1 MAVDTTM
8 VAMQAPWAAPAT
20 ALQPCVSSRPRF
32 TASFTSGLRYGGSS
46 GLESGCGGARRLPL
60 GLRHSNLAVRKVSR
74 EERKWLVAVRASAGK
89 DGFPVSE
96 SRVATLRRLL
106 EQPGIYQAPACYDAL
121 SASLVEKAGFDFSFM
136 SGFAVSAAR
145 LAGPDAGLISFGEMV
160 DQGRMINAAVKF
172 PVIGDADT
180 GYGNALNVKRT
191 VQGYIQAG
199 FAGLLLED
207 QVSPKA
213 CGHTKGRNVVSR
225 EEAVMRIRAA
235 VDARREAGSDIVI
248 VARSDAR
255 QAVSIEEALWRVQ
268 AFADAG
274 ADVLFIDALASVGE
288 MRAFCNVAPG
298 VPKMANMLEGGGKT
312 PILSPLE
319 LEDIGFKIVV
329 YPLSLV
335 GVSIRAMQDALLALK
350 SGRLPP
356 PSALPSFEAVK
367 DIVGFPKYYEEEARY
382 STQSSTRRS
391 SYSRMPA
398 DASVAPSNEQS
409 TAVVPDLVIPGGE
422 SSNAA
427 SSSVADVVESLS
439 PRSMRS
445 TFAGMWSRTLRVK
458 ITGKDGTVKLD
469 ISVPAGFLEGISNTI
484 PAVAGLDLRQI
495 LERAQINLGTK
506 LDSGSILADFN
517 DPAGDRIQVT
527 LE

>member
-1 MAVDTTM
+1 MPVT
-8 VAMQAPWAAPAT
+8 V
-20 ALQPCVSSRPRF
+20 
-32 TASFTSGLRYGGSS
+32 TAST
-46 GLESGCGGARRLPL
+46 
-60 GLRHSNLAVRKVSR
+60 
-74 EERKWLVAVRASAGK
+74 GK

-96 SRVATLRRLL
+96 SRAATLRRLL

-121 SASLVEKAGFDFSFM
+121 SASLVEKAGFEFSFM
-136 SGFAVSAAR
+136 SGFAVSASR
-145 LAGPDAGLISFGEMV
+145 LAAPDAGLISFGEMV

-213 CGHTKGRNVVSR
+213 CGHTKGRTVVSR

-255 QAVSIEEALWRVQ
+255 QAVSTEEALWRVQ

-274 ADVLFIDALASVGE
+274 ADVLFIDALASQDE
-288 MRAFCNVAPG
+288 MRAFCKVAPG

-319 LEDIGFKIVV
+319 LEDVGFKIVV

-335 GVSIRAMQDALLALK
+335 GVSIRAMQDALVALK

-367 DIVGFPKYYEEEARY
+367 DIVGFPKYYEEEERY
-382 STQSSTRRS
+382 STNPSTRSS
-391 SYSRMPA
+391 SYNRMQGNPSTGP
-398 DASVAPSNEQS
+398 SVRQT
-409 TAVVPDLVIPGGE
+409 TAVVPEVIQDGSP
-422 SSNAA
+422 
-427 SSSVADVVESLS
+427 SVADVVENLT

-445 TFAGMWSRTLRVK
+445 TFSGMWSRTLRVK
-458 ITGKDGTVKLD
+458 VTDKNGASKLD
-469 ISVPAGFLEGISNTI
+469 IQIPAGFLEGLSSTI

-495 LERAQINLGTK
+495 LERVQTNLGSK
-506 LDSGSILADFN
+506 LESGSVLADFN
-517 DPAGDRIQVT
+517 DPAGDRIQVI